1 MRYEWGLYKEHFFCA
16 FPCCSVQSMLPFVV
30 RPPSIPILLIFFM
43 HFSST
48 KIFSCIIFT
57 LYTCTLRC
65 VSWLEYFYHWR
76 MEALAHTHTIFF
88 LFNFFHIHLKT
99 PSLAFPSHPP
109 PSQSTHLPQPPP
121 FSSFS
126 LQYSKA
132 KVVFTIHSTA
142 SLKNCLFYYIFFLY
156 SAGTFLSLV
165 SPLERHRR
173 WWWWKCKSCRNFWYD
188 EF

>member
-1 MRYEWGLYKEHFFCA
+1 MNGGYIKSIFSVHFLA
-16 FPCCSVQSMLPFVV
+16 AQSNPCCLSSSDHPQSPFC
-30 RPPSIPILLIFFM
+30 SFFSCM
-43 HFSST
+43 RRRF
-48 KIFSCIIFT
+48 FSCIIFT
-57 LYTCTLRC
+57 LYTCTLCC